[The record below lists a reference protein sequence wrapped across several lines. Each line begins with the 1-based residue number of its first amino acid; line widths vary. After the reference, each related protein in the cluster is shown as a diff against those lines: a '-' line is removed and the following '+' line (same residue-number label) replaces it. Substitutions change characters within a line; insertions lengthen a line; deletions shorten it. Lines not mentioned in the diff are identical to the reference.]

1 MFERSYAAYAQ
12 TKILEK
18 YGTLHGISKEL
29 VDRVFE
35 NKATPEELTTYTQNA
50 DKLAAKFKADMRQ
63 TEPEA
68 YSDLDIEIITAMAA
82 TNYAS
87 FQSNDEPFAKVV
99 PPASVAESLKG
110 NKPPA
115 FYGFGASLRHSE
127 NLAPDQVVSQFGL
140 DYKDTPYLYKDGP
153 ADRPV
158 PFLFSVVSPMNKDL
172 RDTLRVPFDPRIFDR
187 IAKLADDPTR
197 GDLIREMAST
207 MTRKDVA
214 YIAVRGTGS
223 QDETNALTQKYKDLG
238 YAVRAKSADPPYT
251 GNTMPQYGQTLAKES
266 SFSDLIQE
274 MCAAPSSGKTPL
286 GGEGTAIYL
295 SVPKRGDTGTGDPTL
310 PRGSDKIKIAEWKG
324 RQWEMTASK
333 KDLDEHYER
342 ALAGVSDEAKATL
355 KSQMI
360 THDTLTA
367 ASAEGRAKAP
377 AGVAFKPEAKKGI
390 KDRTTTVKRG
400 IVQKTLGSV
409 VAALRFMKDDKDK
422 KKKDKDKKKKNK
434 GDGPDDHQESKRKRA
449 SSGD

>member
-1 MFERSYAAYAQ
+1 MLELEYAQ
-12 TKILEK
+12 VAQGKILDK
-18 YGTLHGISKEL
+18 YGTLYGISKDL
-29 VDRVFE
+29 VDRIG
-35 NKATPEELTTYTQNA
+35 KGTATPEELTTYTQNA
-50 DKLAAKFKADMRQ
+50 DRLVAKFKADMRQ

-87 FQSNDEPFAKVV
+87 FQRNDEPFAKVV

-140 DYKDTPYLYKDGP
+140 DYKDTPYLFKDG
-153 ADRPV
+153 DTDKPV
-158 PFLFSVVSPMNKDL
+158 PFLFSVVSPMNQDL
-172 RDTLRVPFDPRIFDR
+172 RDTLRVPLDPRIFDR

-197 GDLIREMAST
+197 SDLIREMAST
-207 MTRKDVA
+207 MTSKDVA

-223 QDETNALTQKYKDLG
+223 QDETNALVQKYKDLG
-238 YAVRAKSADPPYT
+238 YAVRAKSADPPFT
-251 GNTMPQYGQTLAKES
+251 GNTMPQYGQTLENEN

-333 KDLDEHYER
+333 EDLDEHYEH
-342 ALAGVSDEAKATL
+342 ALAGLSDEAKATL

-367 ASAEGRAKAP
+367 AFAEGRAREP
-377 AGVAFKPEAKKGI
+377 AGAELKPQAKKGL
-390 KDRTTTVKRG
+390 KGHENRVKRS
-400 IVQKTLGSV
+400 IVAKTLGRV
-409 VAALRFMKDDKDK
+409 VAALRFTD
-422 KKKDKDKKKKNK
+422 KDKDKKKRKKNA
-434 GDGPDDHQESKRKRA
+434 DGSDSNEHDESKRKRA